1 MNEPLIKIIINKS
14 IVAIILHFTSTLL
27 TFLMW
32 LFIALPFTN
41 WLYSGSNPLEALQ
54 FKNIGRFYQDMH
66 RQRIIVNHLLAI
78 AFEEETCFH
87 SQQQHAKG
95 LAKHLQSNYLW
106 KKTQK
111 SVSYL
116 YCRLFYAR
124 FLLLDSHRNRSWPS
138 LGANCFTLHFIL
150 IYHSYLNFR
159 LGRCLHL
166 HQILSRTW

>member
-41 WLYSGSNPLEALQ
+41 WLYPGSNPLEALQ

-116 YCRLFYAR
+116 YCHLFYAR
-124 FLLLDSHRNRSWPS
+124 FLLLDSHRNRS
-138 LGANCFTLHFIL
+138 
-150 IYHSYLNFR
+150 
-159 LGRCLHL
+159 
-166 HQILSRTW
+166 

>member
-54 FKNIGRFYQDMH
+54 FKNTRRFYQDIH
-66 RQRIIVNHLLAI
+66 RQRIIVNHLLAV

-95 LAKHLQSNYLW
+95 LAKHLQSNYLR
-106 KKTQK
+106 KNSK
-111 SVSYL
+111 V
-116 YCRLFYAR
+116 C
-124 FLLLDSHRNRSWPS
+124 
-138 LGANCFTLHFIL
+138 
-150 IYHSYLNFR
+150 
-159 LGRCLHL
+159 
-166 HQILSRTW
+166 ILSLLSPILHKVLVIR

>member
-95 LAKHLQSNYLW
+95 LAKHLQSNCGKKLKSLYLIFIVTYF
-106 KKTQK
+106 TQG
-111 SVSYL
+111 SCY
-116 YCRLFYAR
+116 
-124 FLLLDSHRNRSWPS
+124 
-138 LGANCFTLHFIL
+138 
-150 IYHSYLNFR
+150 
-159 LGRCLHL
+159 
-166 HQILSRTW
+166 

>member
-54 FKNIGRFYQDMH
+54 FKNTGRFYQDIH
-66 RQRIIVNHLLAI
+66 RQRIIVNHLLAV

-95 LAKHLQSNYLW
+95 LAKHLQSNYLR
-106 KKTQK
+106 KKLKSLYLIFIVTYFTQG
-111 SVSYL
+111 SCYQIAIAIDHDLVWEPIVS
-116 YCRLFYAR
+116 LFIS
-124 FLLLDSHRNRSWPS
+124 F
-138 LGANCFTLHFIL
+138 
-150 IYHSYLNFR
+150 
-159 LGRCLHL
+159 
-166 HQILSRTW
+166 

>member
-14 IVAIILHFTSTLL
+14 IVTIILHFTSTLL

-54 FKNIGRFYQDMH
+54 FKNTGRFYQDIH
-66 RQRIIVNHLLAI
+66 RQRIIVNHLLAV

-95 LAKHLQSNYLW
+95 LAKHLQSNYL
-106 KKTQK
+106 QK
-111 SVSYL
+111 NSKV
-116 YCRLFYAR
+116 C
-124 FLLLDSHRNRSWPS
+124 
-138 LGANCFTLHFIL
+138 
-150 IYHSYLNFR
+150 
-159 LGRCLHL
+159 
-166 HQILSRTW
+166 ILSLL